1 MIQLQLTAEEG
12 QVLFEV
18 LESYVSDV
26 RMEIADTDS
35 AEFKVGL
42 RRKKDILKKI
52 LDTLRKTTG

>member
-12 QVLFEV
+12 QVLVEV